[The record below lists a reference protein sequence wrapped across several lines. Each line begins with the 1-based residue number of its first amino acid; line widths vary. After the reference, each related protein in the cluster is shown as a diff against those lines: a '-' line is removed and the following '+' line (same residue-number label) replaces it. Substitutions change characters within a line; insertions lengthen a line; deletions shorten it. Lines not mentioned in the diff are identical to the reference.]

1 MVKYTNNILGYLMK
15 KFFLMFF
22 LMISSAKFSF
32 AEDIAVKAL
41 SEMTTGQQ
49 ETLHLSHP
57 IDNAWL
63 WWFTTGNATQQP
75 SIQIVDSKF
84 GKEIPFQSSTPNN
97 ANCYVVMVDSSK
109 SMQPY
114 WSSVIDS
121 MKSVVDTASGSVS
134 VFSFAETPNEMVA
147 INSQLGN
154 DLIKQ
159 KITDLSA
166 QGKDTQLFFALK
178 DVLEKVNTCSAPR
191 QHLVVFSDGDAEDKA
206 ITLQEVV
213 DMANTKKVSIHTVG
227 FGDLSKSKTALKLQ
241 VLSTLSDKTHGSYH
255 HFSDSSGFDL
265 FVKKM
270 VTQHSSTG
278 TLSIDATAFPFLA
291 DSVKVTYSMTLQN
304 GETKTTEISLNV
316 NDTANWQNVLVSIRM
331 LTGVQN
337 PWLVIIAIGST
348 LLVLLALLFF
358 FKYQSNQ
365 KRKALEQQAQIEKE
379 EEKQRSN
386 QRDQEMKEALVAM
399 QQKIEEFQPD
409 QTVNKQGTPYAWLQ
423 DAQGQYYELVTY
435 STTIGRDTENAIV
448 LHDPTVSRSHAILDY
463 KNGQLVW
470 TDRAPS
476 NPTVINGKKID
487 GSHRLMPSDVIDCG
501 KVRLQLKLSKV

>member
-1 MVKYTNNILGYLMK
+1 MK
-15 KFFLMFF
+15 QFFLMCF
-22 LMISSAKFSF
+22 LMISSANLSY
-32 AEDIAVKAL
+32 AEDIAVKAI
-41 SEMTTGQQ
+41 SEMTSVQQ

-57 IDNAWL
+57 SDNAWL
-63 WWFTTGNATQQP
+63 WWLTTGNATQQP
-75 SIQIVDSKF
+75 SIKIVDAKL

-97 ANCYVVMVDSSK
+97 VNCYVAMVDSSK

-121 MKSVVDTASGSVS
+121 MKLLVSPVSSPVS
-134 VFSFAETPNEMVA
+134 VFSFAETPNEIVP
-147 INSQLGN
+147 INSPLSTDETQ
-154 DLIKQ
+154 Q
-159 KITDLSA
+159 KITDITA
-166 QGKDTQLFFALK
+166 QGKDTQLFFAIK
-178 DVLEKVNTCSAPR
+178 DVLEKVSTCSGPR
-191 QHLVVFSDGDAEDKA
+191 QHIVVFSDGDAEDKA
-206 ITLQEVV
+206 VTLQEVV
-213 DMANTKKVSIHTVG
+213 DMANAKKVAIHTVG

-241 VLSTLSDKTHGSYH
+241 VLSTLSDKTDGSYH
-255 HFSDSSGFDL
+255 HFSDGSGFDL

-270 VTQHSSTG
+270 VEQHSSAG
-278 TLSIDATAFPFLA
+278 TLSIDPKELPFLA
-291 DSVKVTYSMTLQN
+291 DSVKVTYALTLPN

-331 LTGVQN
+331 VTGVQN

-358 FKYQSNQ
+358 LKYQSNQ
-365 KRKALEQQAQIEKE
+365 KRNALEQQAQIEKE
-379 EEKQRSN
+379 EEKQRSH

-399 QQKIEEFQPD
+399 QQKIEAFQPD
-409 QTVNKQGTPYAWLQ
+409 QAVNKQGTPYAWLQ
-423 DAQGQYYELVTY
+423 DAQGQYYDLVTY